1 MAASTTTA
9 SATSLNFVG
18 FEEAAQNGAAPI
30 LFNRIYIAPNQPV
43 TAGRHAHATAGF
55 LPDQQPYLKINRDV
69 WNKSRIAQNLRLQ
82 GYRRI

>member
-1 MAASTTTA
+1 MATTTA
-9 SATSLNFVG
+9 SATSMNFVG
-18 FEEAAQNGAAPI
+18 FEEAAKNSTAPI

-43 TAGRHAHATAGF
+43 TAGRHAHATTGF
-55 LPDQQPYLKINRDV
+55 LPGQQPYLKINRDV